1 MHRFEVKSVCASSF
15 FYLVFLFLIIL
26 CELAHNILHS
36 LPQLHNCVCYVSNE
50 SKTTSRDR
58 NEEDDVVDD
67 KQREKGINVQVLHDT
82 HFKTVNNCI

>member
-1 MHRFEVKSVCASSF
+1 MWSQECVRVIFIFSF
-15 FYLVFLFLIIL
+15 GFFFLIIL

-36 LPQLHNCVCYVSNE
+36 LPQLHNCVCYVSNK
-50 SKTTSRDR
+50 SKTTSRDW

-67 KQREKGINVQVLHDT
+67 KRREKGINVQKLHDA